1 MTKIINYQIEML
13 DVKSADCFI
22 IYEQYQDMTT
32 RLILVDAGNYSDGDM
47 ITDHINEY
55 YDGHAIDLAIVTHP
69 DDDHFGGFVRLLE
82 KTNNHDCEA
91 LTIKKFWVNNP
102 GNNHIENNQIKWI
115 NNQKS
120 INVRAASVYDLKVG
134 DNSYNLI
141 NQIESLKIPNYEKF
155 AFVKLKND
163 KYLLKPSPFHG
174 FTILGPTKEYY
185 EELVPNFRNDKLN
198 FRKIDDDSKYDASS
212 DKTTDVSLSP
222 TLDDASDDTSAQNKS
237 SIIFMY
243 EPDNGN
249 KYLFMGDAS
258 VESFKQMPKLAK
270 DACRNSHWLK
280 VPHHGSKHNL
290 NSEIIKWINPKVAY
304 ISTEKVNNYLSL
316 CTINALKR
324 NNIDVYST
332 HKDKATILHNGF
344 QNRQGWGPATKC

>member
-1 MTKIINYQIEML
+1 MKKIIHYQIEML

-22 IYEQYQDMTT
+22 IYDQFNDLTT

-47 ITDHINEY
+47 ITDHINKY
-55 YDGHAIDLAIVTHP
+55 YNGHAIDLAIVTHP

-82 KTNNHDCEA
+82 KTANSDSDA
-91 LTIKKFWVNNP
+91 LKIKKFWVNNP
-102 GNNHIENNQIKWI
+102 GHNHIENNLIKWI
-115 NNQKS
+115 NNKNS
-120 INVRAASVYDLKVG
+120 INVRAASVYDL
-134 DNSYNLI
+134 NNLNLI
-141 NQIESLKIPNYEKF
+141 NQIENLKIPNFEQ
-155 AFVKLKND
+155 FVSVVSHEHKSWLMPE
-163 KYLLKPSPFHG
+163 LFHG

-185 EELVPNFRNDKLN
+185 EDLVPNFRNDKLN
-198 FRKIDDDSKYDASS
+198 FRKIDDDSKYDTDS
-212 DKTTDVSLSP
+212 DEKTNYSLSP
-222 TLDDASDDTSAQNKS
+222 ALDDASDDTSAHNKS
-237 SIIFMY
+237 SLIFMY
-243 EPDNGN
+243 EPDNGR
-249 KYLFMGDAS
+249 KYLFMGDAC

-332 HKDKATILHNGF
+332 HKNRATILHNGF